1 MNEKISEIKAED
13 FKFNFN
19 IQGKLNKDLSSE
31 ESTITRDFELT
42 EVDNKAKCTFTIGAN
57 QVAHLGC
64 NLNVENH
71 KDIKEFSFKTSEIK
85 TENNEIYLSKFNDIT
100 LINSEEEND
109 DNKTTIIVVSV
120 VCAVVVAAGIGVGI
134 YFLLRK
140 IKSEGQNN
148 NEVNDADIKGNPQT
162 NNAMV
167 DVVSENKI
175 IAFKK

>member
-19 IQGKLNKDLSSE
+19 IQGKLDKDLSLE

-42 EVDNKAKCTFTIGAN
+42 EVDNKAKCKFTIGAN

-64 NLNVENH
+64 TLNVENH

-100 LINSEEEND
+100 LINSEEEDD

-140 IKSEGQNN
+140 MKSGEDNN
-148 NEVNDADIKGNPQT
+148 NVVNAPDVKENPQT
-162 NNAMV
+162 NNAMAEA
-167 DVVSENKI
+167 VSENKV
-175 IAFKK
+175 IAYKN